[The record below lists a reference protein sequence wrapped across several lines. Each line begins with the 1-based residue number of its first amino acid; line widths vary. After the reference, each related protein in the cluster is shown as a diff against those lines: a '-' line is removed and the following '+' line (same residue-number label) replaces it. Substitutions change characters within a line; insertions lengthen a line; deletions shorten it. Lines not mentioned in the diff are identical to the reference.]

1 MVIKLRSI
9 LFSAFFKWL
18 LIVGIFACS
27 TLFLY
32 HAVYFIEEEPFATAE
47 SFEDTSA
54 FASHYF
60 QILSDVSA
68 RLSDNRHLI
77 GFNADKLEKD
87 LALVQEAYPGFKY
100 RLQTPS
106 GEGISNSIPLETVVL
121 ESTAIFEPGVS
132 THWPERYRKFAR
144 GYYDYG
150 IADTVIQIKKV
161 LPEKWVLYLSVD
173 PSMDK
178 GILGEGYRAFVSAK
192 QNLPLRMQA
201 MIGSM
206 VVAVASYLWLLYAAG
221 IRYTRTSQ
229 LLEIQSSG
237 EDGVPVRAEGVN
249 YIMQPVRVN
258 WMDRIPLE
266 ALLLAL
272 PIAILFS
279 GNFYDIWQGH
289 PIEIILLLNSLLALF
304 LIVTLSCVRR
314 IKAKCFLK
322 SAWSISSLLFIYNL
336 LRPSSLQRIFRP
348 ILLVYLVLFATAN
361 LLIGIVLPSLGPL
374 GLLIWIG
381 LIGVVLYLCIKDL
394 RSYYHLKDYVH
405 QQVSGNLSTAID
417 PLLITP
423 MHHDFAKDL
432 AALHQG
438 LDIAVADAL
447 KNERMRTELITN
459 VTHDLKTPLTSII
472 SYVDLLKG
480 EALNNPT
487 AVGYIEVLQDKS
499 QRLKTLIDHLVEASK
514 LSSGVVQ
521 ADLKSVDLLAF
532 LQQLEGEFADV
543 FAGRQ
548 LQWRSVLSQRSTVS
562 VLPQQLKD
570 SVTSQ
575 QLKDSVTSQNYLE
588 SGTQAFLVL
597 ADDRMLLRILDNL
610 LTNIVK
616 YALPGTRVFLE
627 LYEGPDTIT
636 LTLKNISE
644 HPLTIT
650 AEELAERFVR
660 ADSSRGSEGNGLG
673 LSIAQSLAGAIGGQ
687 LTLAIDGDMFKATL
701 MLRRAPQ

>member
-1 MVIKLRSI
+1 MVTKLKSI

-32 HAVYFIEEEPFATAE
+32 HAVYFIEEELIATAE

-54 FASHYF
+54 FASHYI

-68 RLSDNRHLI
+68 RLTENRHLI
-77 GFNADKLEKD
+77 GFNADKLAKD
-87 LALVQEAYPGFKY
+87 LALVQEAYPGFQY

-132 THWPERYRKFAR
+132 THWPERYRKFAT
-144 GYYDYG
+144 GYYDYE
-150 IADTVIQIKKV
+150 IADTVIQIKKM

-173 PSMDK
+173 PAMDK
-178 GILGEGYRAFVSAK
+178 GILGEGYRAFESAK
-192 QNLPLRMQA
+192 RNFPLRMQA

-206 VVAVASYLWLLYAAG
+206 VVAGVAYLWLIYAAG
-221 IRYTRTSQ
+221 ISYTRNPQ
-229 LLEIQSSG
+229 LLQIQSSG
-237 EDGVPVRAEGVN
+237 DDGVPVRAEGVV
-249 YIMQPVRVN
+249 YVKQPVRLN
-258 WMDRIPLE
+258 WIDRVPLE

-272 PIAILFS
+272 PVAILFY

-289 PIEIILLLNSLLALF
+289 PIEVILLLNPLLALF
-304 LIVTLSCVRR
+304 LIVSLSCVRR
-314 IKAKCFLK
+314 LKARCFLK
-322 SAWSISSLLFIYNL
+322 SAWSISSMLFVYNL
-336 LRPSSLQRIFRP
+336 LRPSSLQRVFRP
-348 ILLVYLVLFATAN
+348 ILLVYLVLFATLN
-361 LLIGIVLPSLGPL
+361 FFLGIITPVLGPM
-374 GLLIWIG
+374 GLLAWIA
-381 LIGVVLYLCIKDL
+381 LAAVVVYLCLKDL
-394 RSYYHLKDYVH
+394 RAYYHLRDYVR
-405 QQVSGNLSTAID
+405 QQVEGNLKATLE
-417 PLLITP
+417 PQLITP
-423 MHHDFAKDL
+423 LQREFANDL
-432 AALHQG
+432 SALNQG
-438 LDIAVADAL
+438 LEIAVADAL

-472 SYVDLLKG
+472 SYVDLLKS
-480 EALNNPT
+480 EPLDNPT
-487 AVGYIEVLQDKS
+487 AVGYVEVLQDKS

-521 ADLKSVDLLAF
+521 ADLKSIDLLAF
-532 LQQLEGEFADV
+532 LQQLEGEFADA

-548 LQWRSVLSQRSTVS
+548 LQWRLVLPQKPTVS
-562 VLPQQLKD
+562 VEAQPQSPLEQQLPIPQAL
-570 SVTSQ
+570 SVQ
-575 QLKDSVTSQNYLE
+575 
-588 SGTQAFLVL
+588 

-627 LYEGPDTIT
+627 LYEGPETIT
-636 LTLKNISE
+636 LMLKNISE

-687 LTLAIDGDMFKATL
+687 LTLAIDGDMFKASL
-701 MLRRAPQ
+701 MLHRAPHQPQQ